1 MATTPEQKLADQI
14 ANAVE
19 DHYFNSASI
28 GRMLA
33 EQPAYTTD
41 RIMELVLWI
50 IEKQAKRHELRLE
63 KSGATSESLWLA
75 YELDKV
81 INQYKMDYV
90 FDNIKIP

>member
-1 MATTPEQKLADQI
+1 MATPEQKLADQI

-19 DHYFNSASI
+19 DHYFNPAVI

-33 EQPAYTTD
+33 NQPIYTTD

-50 IEKQAKRHELRLE
+50 IEKQARRHEVESL
-63 KSGATSESLWLA
+63 KGGTSESLWLA
-75 YELDKV
+75 HQLDTIIDK
-81 INQYKMDYV
+81 YKSTYV

>member
-19 DHYFNSASI
+19 DHYFNPATI

-33 EQPAYTTD
+33 NQPAYTTD

-50 IEKQAKRHELRLE
+50 IEKQAKRHEVELE
-63 KSGATSESLWLA
+63 RGGATSESLWLA
-75 YELDKV
+75 NQLDKV
-81 INQYKMDYV
+81 IDKYKKQYI

>member
-19 DHYFNSASI
+19 DHYFNPASI

-33 EQPAYTTD
+33 NQPTYTID

-50 IEKQAKRHELRLE
+50 IEKQAKRHEVELE
-63 KSGATSESLWLA
+63 KNGTTSESLWLA
-75 YELDKV
+75 HELDKL
-81 INQYKMDYV
+81 IDNYKKEYI